1 MNQVKKKLLPSAQL
15 KINGN
20 IPSIIVNSYVTPK
33 AVRGEVLRVL
43 AGGQKEPGQ
52 SIGIAE
58 SRSMALGKVLIPHC
72 VGEQYKLE
80 CSLCLCF
87 LKHIMVSL
95 LFNFCLLNLFIS
107 NRRVLKFQN
116 IILFAV
122 LSVFSSCTLVPYC
135 VNFKSKFNQQMD
147 LFINSRRITIQDKQ
161 AITKP

>member
-1 MNQVKKKLLPSAQL
+1 MLKKFSFFPTLLRTFVISL
-15 KINGN
+15 GFSSNTY
-20 IPSIIVNSYVTPK
+20 SEFTDVIIWCFFLSCDGMDYFNWF
-33 AVRGEVLRVL
+33 L
-43 AGGQKEPGQ
+43 
-52 SIGIAE
+52 
-58 SRSMALGKVLIPHC
+58 KVLNQPCIL
-72 VGEQYKLE
+72 VLIDKLE

-116 IILFAV
+116 IVLFAV